1 MLKQMT
7 AEIEKELH
15 EHIMPFWL
23 EMMDREHGGLYGFM
37 DVELN
42 MDRKADKGGIATA
55 RHLWAFSAAYRV
67 TGKAAYLDAAKH
79 AYQFMKEKLVDR
91 EYGGLYWLVD
101 YEGNPS
107 DDRKHVYCQGFG
119 VYSLS
124 EYVRATGDQEALAL
138 ARELFE
144 LMEERGFDKEN
155 NAYKEEFTRQW
166 EEKPNVSLSENGVL
180 ADITMN
186 THLHVLEAY
195 TTLYRVWPDARVKE
209 RVENL
214 MNLFRDRIYDAAGK
228 YNRVFF
234 NKQWESLIDLKS
246 YGHDIEASW
255 LLDEA
260 IKAAQLTDATYDAM
274 VKDLAYAIADSAVLS
289 DGSIA
294 NEIHGDQLDDTR
306 VWWVQAEA
314 IVGFINAFERTQDQ
328 RFIELAH
335 GVWNY
340 TKKYMIDRRPGGE
353 WFWSVEANGNPSSL
367 NVVDPWKAS
376 YHNGRLCL
384 EMIERN
390 AD

>member
-1 MLKQMT
+1 MKQMT

-23 EMMDREHGGLYGFM
+23 NLIDREHGGFYGLM
-37 DVELN
+37 DVNLN
-42 MDRKADKGGIATA
+42 LNRKADKGGIATA
-55 RHLWAFSAAYRV
+55 RHLWAFSSAYRV
-67 TGKAAYLDAAKH
+67 TGKTAYLEAAKH
-79 AYQFMKEKLVDR
+79 AYAFLKEKLVDR

-101 YEGNPS
+101 YQGNPS

-124 EYVRATGDQEALAL
+124 EFARATGDQEALAL
-138 ARELFE
+138 ARELFA
-144 LMEERGFDKEN
+144 LMEERGFDEAN

-195 TTLYRVWPDARVKE
+195 TTLYRVWPNERLKE
-209 RVENL
+209 RMINL
-214 MNLFRDRIYDAAGK
+214 MNLFRDRIYDAEGK
-228 YNRVFF
+228 YNKVFF
-234 NKQWESLIDLKS
+234 NKQWESLLDLKS

-260 IKAAQLTDATYDAM
+260 IKAANLTDDSYLRM
-274 VKDLAYAIADSAVLS
+274 VKELAYAIADTAVLP

-294 NEIHGDQLDDTR
+294 NEIHGDQLDDSR

-314 IVGFINAFERTQDQ
+314 IVSFVNAYERTQDQ
-328 RFIELAH
+328 RFIELAQ
-335 GVWNY
+335 GVWDY
-340 TKKYMIDRRPGGE
+340 TKQAIIDHRPGGE
-353 WFWSVEANGNPSSL
+353 WYWSVDADGKPTSR
-367 NVVDPWKAS
+367 NVADPWKAS
-376 YHNGRLCL
+376 YHNGRFCL

-390 AD
+390 AH

>member
-23 EMMDREHGGLYGFM
+23 NLIDREHGGFYGLM
-37 DVELN
+37 DVNLN
-42 MDRKADKGGIATA
+42 LNRKADKGGIATA
-55 RHLWAFSAAYRV
+55 RHLWAFSSAYRV
-67 TGKAAYLDAAKH
+67 TGKTAYLEAAKH
-79 AYQFMKEKLVDR
+79 AYAFLKEKLVDR

-101 YEGNPS
+101 YQGNPS

-124 EYVRATGDQEALAL
+124 EFARATGDQEALAL
-138 ARELFE
+138 ARELFA
-144 LMEERGFDKEN
+144 LMEERGFDEAN

-195 TTLYRVWPDARVKE
+195 TTLYRVWPNERLKE
-209 RVENL
+209 RMINL
-214 MNLFRDRIYDAAGK
+214 MNLFRDRIYDAEGK
-228 YNRVFF
+228 YNKVFF
-234 NKQWESLIDLKS
+234 NKQWESLLDLKS

-260 IKAAQLTDATYDAM
+260 IKAANLTDDSYLRM
-274 VKDLAYAIADSAVLS
+274 VKELAYAIADTAVLP

-294 NEIHGDQLDDTR
+294 NEIHGDQLDDSR

-314 IVGFINAFERTQDQ
+314 IVSFVNAYERTQDQ
-328 RFIELAH
+328 RFIELAQ
-335 GVWNY
+335 GVWDY
-340 TKKYMIDRRPGGE
+340 TKQAIIDHRPGGE
-353 WFWSVEANGNPSSL
+353 WYWSVDADGKPTSR
-367 NVVDPWKAS
+367 NVADPWKAS
-376 YHNGRLCL
+376 YHNGRFCL

-390 AD
+390 AH